1 MSQSCDSEAVVQPLI
16 EILGTRW
23 LPKGIIE
30 LFAGVVWQ
38 KDTNI
43 WLWFIFR
50 FASCAKLTDEVY
62 NSSNNS
68 EMRNETPSRSTSL

>member
-1 MSQSCDSEAVVQPLI
+1 MSQSCDSEAMVRRLI
-16 EILGTRW
+16 EIFGTRW

-43 WLWFIFR
+43 WLWFIFGI
-50 FASCAKLTDEVY
+50 ASCAKLQNKVY
-62 NSSNNS
+62 NSSDDSAMRS
-68 EMRNETPSRSTSL
+68 ENQNRSASL